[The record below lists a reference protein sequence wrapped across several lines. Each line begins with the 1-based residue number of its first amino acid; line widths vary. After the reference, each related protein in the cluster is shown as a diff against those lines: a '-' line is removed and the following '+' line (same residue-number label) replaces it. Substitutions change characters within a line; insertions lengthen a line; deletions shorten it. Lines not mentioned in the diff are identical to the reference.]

1 MKEIKG
7 REKDLESQLKLLKD
21 ELARKKDLIQN
32 LRDHR
37 EQSELEASKIIHQ
50 MDQSKG
56 AQDRVA
62 KLMKETN
69 RKDQV
74 IKEQRMNC
82 EQIRATAK
90 DFENENIKLS
100 EKVKQLKADVGRKEK
115 LLKDAREKVDNVQ
128 KEYSGQRDKVE
139 EIDRFRD
146 LLKKSKHDI
155 DRKDVQIKS
164 LRSKLD
170 QTELEKE
177 SV

>member
-1 MKEIKG
+1 
-7 REKDLESQLKLLKD
+7 
-21 ELARKKDLIQN
+21 
-32 LRDHR
+32 
-37 EQSELEASKIIHQ
+37 
-50 MDQSKG
+50 
-56 AQDRVA
+56 
-62 KLMKETN
+62 
-69 RKDQV
+69 
-74 IKEQRMNC
+74 MNC